1 MDEAAPSPTVSERS
15 VDQSPAPGQSS
26 SQARGPGPAP
36 GPGADGLAD
45 EVAAV
50 EMARERL
57 GDDLDRLNEEV
68 RAQMGQTLENTAWKL
83 AVTVSA
89 IVAGVVMRKTVTAA
103 WKGVRKSDPPSNPAD
118 RNTDWPE
125 ALAWAAATGL
135 AVGIARLLATRGA
148 AAGWE
153 RYTGVVPPG
162 VVDPNA

>member
-1 MDEAAPSPTVSERS
+1 MSE
-15 VDQSPAPGQSS
+15 QPS
-26 SQARGPGPAP
+26 SQSAPAREPAVA
-36 GPGADGLAD
+36 GGDGLAD

-50 EMARERL
+50 EMAREQL

-68 RAQMGQTLENTAWKL
+68 RAQMGETLENTAWKL

-89 IVAGVVMRKTVTAA
+89 VVAGIVMRKTVSAA
-103 WKGVRKSDPPSNPAD
+103 WKGLRKEEPPSNPAD
-118 RNTDWPE
+118 RNTGWPE
-125 ALAWAAATGL
+125 ALAWAAASGL

-162 VVDPNA
+162 LADGRA